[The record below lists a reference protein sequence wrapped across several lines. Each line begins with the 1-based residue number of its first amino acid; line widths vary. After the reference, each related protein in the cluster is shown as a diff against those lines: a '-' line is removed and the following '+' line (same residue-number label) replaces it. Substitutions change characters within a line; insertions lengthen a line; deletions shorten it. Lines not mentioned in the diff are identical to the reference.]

1 LSRNPEF
8 STKSFTPATVVVS
21 PPAGRPGMGK
31 PAVRLGTKNVTEE
44 LILGQLYAQAL
55 QAKGFTVQLTQAIG
69 PTEVIDPALL
79 NGTIDMY
86 PEYTGEIVST
96 LTNIALGAPGGA
108 GQRAAP
114 PPPDSWQKAYEQAAN
129 FEDRRGFTLL
139 QPSPFQNADELA
151 VLKTFAAKHHL
162 TDIGQLSPPRHD
174 TSGRLA
180 GLTAPH
186 VPTIFQYESL
196 RTILSPRSSNR
207 SQPRTSTFSP
217 ATVVPVSSH
226 SEQPRS
232 PLLQWRS
239 SP

>member
-31 PAVRLGTKNVTEE
+31 PAVRLGTKNFTEE

-96 LTNIALGAPGGA
+96 LTNIAPGGSRRS
-108 GQRAAP
+108 GAARRP
-114 PPPDSWQKAYEQAAN
+114 AA
-129 FEDRRGFTLL
+129 
-139 QPSPFQNADELA
+139 
-151 VLKTFAAKHHL
+151 
-162 TDIGQLSPPRHD
+162 
-174 TSGRLA
+174 A
-180 GLTAPH
+180 GLLAEG
-186 VPTIFQYESL
+186 V
-196 RTILSPRSSNR
+196 
-207 SQPRTSTFSP
+207 
-217 ATVVPVSSH
+217 
-226 SEQPRS
+226 
-232 PLLQWRS
+232 
-239 SP
+239 